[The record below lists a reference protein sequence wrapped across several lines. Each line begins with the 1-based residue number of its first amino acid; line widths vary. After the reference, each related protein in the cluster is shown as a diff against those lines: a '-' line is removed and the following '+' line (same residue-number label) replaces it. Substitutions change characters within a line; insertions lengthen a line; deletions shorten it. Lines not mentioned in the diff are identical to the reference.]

1 MVDGAC
7 CCALVVVVVVV
18 VVEDDIDDDEEDLP
32 VAFIFLSLMYRVL
45 YSCIVYSSS
54 TTDRYYVLIYLC
66 TVHYQYQYN
75 VQ

>member
-7 CCALVVVVVVV
+7 CCALVVVVV

-45 YSCIVYSSS
+45 YSCIVYSIL
-54 TTDRYYVLIYLC
+54 YIVLPLIGIMY
-66 TVHYQYQYN
+66 
-75 VQ
+75 